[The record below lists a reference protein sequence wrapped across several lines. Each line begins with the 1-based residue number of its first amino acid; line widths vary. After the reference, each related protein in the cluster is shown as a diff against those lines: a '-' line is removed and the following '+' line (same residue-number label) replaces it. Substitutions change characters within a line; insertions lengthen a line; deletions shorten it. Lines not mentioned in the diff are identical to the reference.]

1 MNTVS
6 HEKITDKEFIK
17 RTKGV
22 TESEHLVISSSKS
35 NPIPFVYL
43 YKNKRSKKPLIKV
56 NLVGFVEIVRAYIEA
71 LDSKIK
77 GN

>member
-6 HEKITDKEFIK
+6 YEKITDKEFIK
-17 RTKGV
+17 RTKDV
-22 TESEHLVISSSKS
+22 VESEHLVISSSKEE
-35 NPIPFVYL
+35 PIPFVYL

-56 NLVGFVEIVRAYIEA
+56 NLFGFIQIAHAYGEA

-77 GN
+77 AI